1 MLSLYPSWQRVS
13 TAAQITSSDKV
24 KVFRRD
30 IKSPANT
37 DIMNPTSTKY
47 LYHMKDSSLTNYP
60 SLCVFI
66 QMCSNVSHHT
76 QDMAAGCH
84 SYIFWTNIKRVFTQ
98 IMGGLYQA
106 HNANKK
112 GRHKHLIMLSQASR
126 ILSNRILGD
135 VGTTKESSSQAP
147 AACSASVCEIK
158 LVRNAGVNLFCLD
171 QMVKALLKYRLRRKG
186 CIKNCF
192 WGYCFLIRNYPRLN
206 KPQIITF
213 FCLKIILFFS
223 YRFF

>member
-30 IKSPANT
+30 IKSPAST

-47 LYHMKDSSLTNYP
+47 LHHMKDSSLTNYP
-60 SLCVFI
+60 CLCVFI

-98 IMGGLYQA
+98 IMGGCTKLTMQI
-106 HNANKK
+106 KR
-112 GRHKHLIMLSQASR
+112 GDKHLIMLSQASR

-135 VGTTKESSSQAP
+135 DGTTTESSSQAP

-158 LVRNAGVNLFCLD
+158 SVRNAGVNLFCLD
-171 QMVKALLKYRLRRKG
+171 QMVKALLKYRLRKEG
-186 CIKNCF
+186 CVKNCF
-192 WGYCFLIRNYPRLN
+192 WGYCLLIRNYLRL
-206 KPQIITF
+206 
-213 FCLKIILFFS
+213 
-223 YRFF
+223 

>member
-1 MLSLYPSWQRVS
+1 MSSLYPSWQRVS

-30 IKSPANT
+30 IKSPAST
-37 DIMNPTSTKY
+37 DIMNPTPTKY

-98 IMGGLYQA
+98 IMGGGVVPSY
-106 HNANKK
+106 NANKK
-112 GRHKHLIMLSQASR
+112 GCHKHLNMLSQASR
-126 ILSNRILGD
+126 ILSIRILGD
-135 VGTTKESSSQAP
+135 DGTTTESSSQAP

-158 LVRNAGVNLFCLD
+158 LVRKAGVNRFCWD
-171 QMVKALLKYRLRRKG
+171 QMVTALLKYRLREKKG
-186 CIKNCF
+186 WIKNCL
-192 WGYCFLIRNYPRLN
+192 WGYLL
-206 KPQIITF
+206 
-213 FCLKIILFFS
+213 S
-223 YRFF
+223 H